1 MSVCVCSWLI
11 LFWIFFNENYMRKIL
26 KIIAVVLFIT
36 FVAVQ
41 FYRPSQI
48 NPPIVAAETLEATTE
63 IPETVAAIL
72 KRSCSDCHSNETVYP
87 WYSNISP
94 FSWLLAEHI
103 EVPDSETDDSWLAF
117 DYIQEFY
124 EETEEQRESIVN
136 KILCEISSE
145 DDEISGERVAMI
157 NRILRM

>member
-1 MSVCVCSWLI
+1 
-11 LFWIFFNENYMRKIL
+11 MRKIL
-26 KIIAVVLFIT
+26 KIIAVVLFIA

-63 IPETVAAIL
+63 IPETIAAIL

-87 WYSNISP
+87 WYSNVSP

-103 EVPDSETDDSWLAF
+103 EEGRRELNVSVWNTYSAKKKRHKLDEVCEQVTNDAMPHNQYLWIHRDAILS
-117 DYIQEFY
+117 QEDKKNLCDWVLIEKAKI
-124 EETEEQRESIVN
+124 EE
-136 KILCEISSE
+136 LP
-145 DDEISGERVAMI
+145 
-157 NRILRM
+157 